1 MSTTLMHDI
10 MERVLRAELGPKL
23 AGECQIKFLSRD
35 DGELL
40 LDTFHPES
48 NKAISIPVQQ
58 VAGMTVDE
66 FSERMVVPA
75 VDMLKQAIAKAA

>member
-1 MSTTLMHDI
+1 
-10 MERVLRAELGPKL
+10 
-23 AGECQIKFLSRD
+23 
-35 DGELL
+35 
-40 LDTFHPES
+40 
-48 NKAISIPVQQ
+48 